1 MYHGFVKSA
10 CKLCPCLDCL
20 HHLLSGCS
28 LGYFLPNQNHYLML
42 PTKLLFVEIYLY
54 FNHLQFVQCYI
65 VNRGNNCHVLLVSV
79 AVVIAQQMDIDGEI
93 FGLCL
98 GFHLEKI
105 PLVLLAMWKES
116 DLKWDHV
123 WVLLYMCSSE
133 FYYLVIFTVRL
144 IQICMFLIICI
155 NNVLFSGKLSLFLG
169 HRDIET
175 STPDQTHLYEFCWK
189 I

>member
-10 CKLCPCLDCL
+10 CKLCPCLDRL

-54 FNHLQFVQCYI
+54 FNHLHFVQCYI

-98 GFHLEKI
+98 GFHSEKI

-123 WVLLYMCSSE
+123 WVLLYMYSSE
-133 FYYLVIFTVRL
+133 FYYLVIFKEQYV
-144 IQICMFLIICI
+144 
-155 NNVLFSGKLSLFLG
+155 
-169 HRDIET
+169 
-175 STPDQTHLYEFCWK
+175 
-189 I
+189 

>member
-1 MYHGFVKSA
+1 
-10 CKLCPCLDCL
+10 
-20 HHLLSGCS
+20 
-28 LGYFLPNQNHYLML
+28 ML
-42 PTKLLFVEIYLY
+42 PTKLLFVKRYLY
-54 FNHLQFVQCYI
+54 FKHLHFVQCYI

-79 AVVIAQQMDIDGEI
+79 AVIIAQQMDIDGEI

-98 GFHLEKI
+98 GFHSEKI